1 MVRVWSERAK
11 ADWKN
16 RPSAAILELM
26 EQLPVPKALSP
37 FVRSMCWVDETPIDG
52 RYRRLPDCEAELLVQ
67 FGTTRLA
74 AIFAGTRTRSFEK
87 PLTESGSA
95 LLVRFRAAGAYAFV
109 SGPMSELT
117 DQLLP
122 LEELWGQD
130 ARDSLFEARGPQSVA
145 ERAASALQGLLQTA
159 QAREPSSVPAVR
171 RAVRLVQQAEVLPRV
186 RELAEQLGLSERQL
200 RRGFDDVVGVSPK
213 RFLRI
218 ARFRRALRSARAAGR
233 VDWARIAEQ
242 HGYFDQAHL
251 IADFREMTGVTPSR
265 FVG

>member
-1 MVRVWSERAK
+1 
-11 ADWKN
+11 
-16 RPSAAILELM
+16 M

-37 FVRSMCWVDETPIDG
+37 FVRSMRWVDDTPIDG
-52 RYRRLPDCEAELLVQ
+52 RYRRLPDCEAELLIQ

-74 AIFAGTRTRSFEK
+74 AIFVGTRTQSLEK
-87 PLTESGSA
+87 PVSESGSA

-109 SGPMSELT
+109 RGPMSELT

-130 ARDSLFEARGPQSVA
+130 ARDSLLEVRDRQSVA
-145 ERAASALQGLLQTA
+145 GRAAGALQGILQTA
-159 QAREPSSVPAVR
+159 HAREPSSVPAVR
-171 RAVRLVQQAEVLPRV
+171 RAVRIVQQAEVLPRV
-186 RELAEQLGLSERQL
+186 GELAEDLGLSERQL
-200 RRGFDDVVGVSPK
+200 RRGFDEVIGVSPK

-218 ARFRRALRSARAAGR
+218 ARFRRVLRSARAAER
-233 VDWARIAEQ
+233 ADWARLAEQ